1 MLNHTFWRS
10 TFERAVRTFAQAL
23 AAVLTAGATDLLSVP
38 WEAALSTAG
47 LAAVLS
53 VLTAVGSAG
62 VGQDGP
68 GVTESARPSPRSLR
82 AARDRDAAG

>member
-1 MLNHTFWRS
+1 MNTTFWRA
-10 TFERAVRTFAQAL
+10 TGERAVRTFAQAL
-23 AAVLTAGATDLLSVP
+23 AAILGAGAVDLLSVDWP
-38 WEAALSTAG
+38 GALAAAG

-62 VGQDGP
+62 VGQHGP
-68 GVTESARPSPRSLR
+68 GVTESALPSPRSLR